1 MRQYEGKTRLQG
13 IGMCDG
19 IKAKNL
25 RVGDRR
31 VWNFGSSSEVIRI
44 EPSKTGKT
52 LKVTTLW
59 FNKYAKLED
68 GEWVGE
74 WQEDTRTLKA
84 DTIVVIKELNPTETK
99 GEAKE
104 EVKKEVKKVDAFK
117 KIVKEVGTVV
127 DELPSMEYT
136 EAIKVV
142 DEMLDKINEVKDEVK
157 DEKSKDVLYDME
169 NHLKWVYSSLE
180 ELIERQN
187 KKEIQVEDEKKDD
200 KVEEVI
206 IKANKTIE
214 KLGSFNNDNEAYNTI
229 KEVLDEVTTAISTV
243 KDDKRR
249 CILKDLEEDLKDI
262 CEVFERC

>member
-1 MRQYEGKTRLQG
+1 MRNYEGTTRLQG
-13 IGMCDG
+13 IGIREG

-25 RVGDRR
+25 QVGDVL
-31 VWNFGSSSEVIRI
+31 VWNNGGTTIVKEITF
-44 EPSKTGKT
+44 SKTGKT
-52 LKVTTLW
+52 LTIVEEYQGKEYNRRLG
-59 FNKYAKLED
+59 AE
-68 GEWVGE
+68 
-74 WQEDTRTLKA
+74 
-84 DTIVVIKELNPTETK
+84 TIVVVKELNPTETK
-99 GEAKE
+99 GEVKE
-104 EVKKEVKKVDAFK
+104 EVKKVDAFK

-127 DELPSMEYT
+127 DELPNMEYT

-142 DEMLDKINEVKDEVK
+142 DEILDKINEVKDEVK

-206 IKANKTIE
+206 IKANKAIE
-214 KLGSFNNDNEAYNTI
+214 KLGSFDNDNEAYNTI
-229 KEVLDEVTTAISTV
+229 KEVLDEVTTAINTV

-249 CILKDLEEDLKDI
+249 CILKDLEEDLKDV
-262 CEVFERC
+262 CEVFGGC

>member
-1 MRQYEGKTRLQG
+1 MRNYEGTTRLQG
-13 IGMCDG
+13 IGIREG

-25 RVGDRR
+25 QVGDVL
-31 VWNFGSSSEVIRI
+31 VWNNGGTSIVKEITF
-44 EPSKTGKT
+44 SKTGKT
-52 LKVTTLW
+52 L
-59 FNKYAKLED
+59 
-68 GEWVGE
+68 
-74 WQEDTRTLKA
+74 
-84 DTIVVIKELNPTETK
+84 TIVEECKGQDYTRRLGAERIVVVKELNPTETK
-99 GEAKE
+99 GEVKE
-104 EVKKEVKKVDAFK
+104 EVKEVDAFK

-127 DELPSMEYT
+127 DELPNMEYT

-187 KKEIQVEDEKKDD
+187 KKEIQAEDEKKDD

-206 IKANKTIE
+206 IKANKAIE
-214 KLGSFNNDNEAYNTI
+214 KLGSFDNDNEAYNTI
-229 KEVLDEVTTAISTV
+229 KEVLDEVTTAINTV

-249 CILKDLEEDLKDI
+249 CILKDLEEDLKDV
-262 CEVFERC
+262 CEVFGGC

>member
-1 MRQYEGKTRLQG
+1 MYDEENKEF
-13 IGMCDG
+13 
-19 IKAKNL
+19 
-25 RVGDRR
+25 DRTE
-31 VWNFGSSSEVIRI
+31 SS
-44 EPSKTGKT
+44 
-52 LKVTTLW
+52 
-59 FNKYAKLED
+59 A
-68 GEWVGE
+68 
-74 WQEDTRTLKA
+74 QEE
-84 DTIVVIKELNPTETK
+84 IKE
-99 GEAKE
+99 
-104 EVKKEVKKVDAFK
+104 EVKKVDAFK

-127 DELPSMEYT
+127 DELPNMEYT

-214 KLGSFNNDNEAYNTI
+214 KLGSFDNDNEAYNTI
-229 KEVLDEVTTAISTV
+229 KEVLDEVTTAINTV

-249 CILKDLEEDLKDI
+249 CILKDLEEDLKDV
-262 CEVFERC
+262 CEVFGGC